1 MKNWKAVV
9 GKVLPWA
16 IGAVTGLLE
25 ALGAHVTW
33 WPTAGAL
40 LTAFG
45 WIFLSPHPLSGLL
58 VLSALLIASRWLFL
72 LAIAGYAAG
81 QAV

>member
-40 LTAFG
+40 LIGAVQ
-45 WIFLSPHPLSGLL
+45 L
-58 VLSALLIASRWLFL
+58 VLSMIPEKAKP
-72 LAIAGYAAG
+72 
-81 QAV
+81 

>member
-1 MKNWKAVV
+1 MKNWKQVV

-25 ALGAHVTW
+25 ALGLSIGW

-40 LTAFG
+40 IIGAVQ
-45 WIFLSPHPLSGLL
+45 L
-58 VLSALLIASRWLFL
+58 VLSMIPEK
-72 LAIAGYAAG
+72 AAP
-81 QAV
+81 

>member
-16 IGAVTGLLE
+16 IGAVAGLLE
-25 ALGAHVTW
+25 ALGLEITW

-40 LTAFG
+40 L
-45 WIFLSPHPLSGLL
+45 IGLVQL
-58 VLSALLIASRWLFL
+58 VLGLIPDKA
-72 LAIAGYAAG
+72 
-81 QAV
+81 